1 MIVLVDSKMSDM
13 ITHTLTHSKVSVNI
27 TPHHMTF
34 YLAEIIIIVLVTGKF
49 NTK

>member
-1 MIVLVDSKMSDM
+1 MSDM
-13 ITHTLTHSKVSVNI
+13 ITHTLIHSNKVSVNI

-49 NTK
+49 NTNMMIQRQ